1 MTGGDAVQFIEVSDG
16 RGDTPRRI
24 ACRTIAAAERGAPG
38 LFWLS
43 GFKSDMASTKATAVA
58 AYAQENGLGATLFD
72 YSGHGQSSGRF
83 EDGTIGRWLDEA
95 AAVFREVS
103 HGPQVVIG
111 SSMGGNIALL
121 LLKRLVA
128 DDPVAARRL
137 AALVLIAPAWDMTE
151 ELIWKGM
158 SDAAR
163 RDIMEKGVAYRPSE
177 YGEPYAITRALIEDG
192 RRHLLGGRPF
202 DPGRPV
208 FILQGARDPDVPL
221 AHTQALTGLLE
232 GRQTELVVVPDGE
245 HRLSRPED
253 LAQLFD
259 LVGRAVAAARARQA

>member
-1 MTGGDAVQFIEVSDG
+1 MTSGDAAQFIELVDG
-16 RGDTPRRI
+16 GGRPPRRI
-24 ACRTIAAAERGAPG
+24 AYRSEFATTPDAPG

-43 GFKSDMASTKATAVA
+43 GFKSDMASTKATALA
-58 AYAQENGLGATLFD
+58 DYARTHGLGATLFD

-83 EDGTIGRWLDEA
+83 EDGTIGQWLDEA
-95 AAVFREVS
+95 VAVFRRVT

-128 DDPVAARRL
+128 DFPDDARRL

-158 SDAAR
+158 PEAAR
-163 RDIMEKGVAYRPSE
+163 REIMATGVAYRPSE

-192 RRHLLGGRPF
+192 RKHLLARRPF

-208 FILQGARDPDVPL
+208 YILQGARDPDVPL
-221 AHTQALTGLLE
+221 AHTQALAAFLQG
-232 GRQTELVVVPDGE
+232 GWTELTIVPDGE

-253 LAQLFD
+253 LALLFG
-259 LVGRAVAAARARQA
+259 LVGRAAAAART